1 VGRYRQDNSSLES
14 GEIPEIHEES
24 RDYADEE
31 HEDHQKRIDVD
42 HHVDRG
48 KDTPR
53 FFNKEKRTHCKGQAA
68 NRPNPNPQSLPEDL
82 HYGQNCRFSRIAGIS
97 EPLTQNTSLMS
108 SEAKIGDL
116 RYSRTENFT
125 SAQP

>member
-1 VGRYRQDNSSLES
+1 VNTDNITEKTASGTVEQSCDLKSTRNPSGDREIEQARSTEDRLSSTISKRREGRYRQDNSSLES

-53 FFNKEKRTHCKGQAA
+53 LFNKQKGTRCKGQAA
-68 NRPNPNPQSLPEDL
+68 NRPNPNP
-82 HYGQNCRFSRIAGIS
+82 
-97 EPLTQNTSLMS
+97 
-108 SEAKIGDL
+108 
-116 RYSRTENFT
+116 
-125 SAQP
+125 